1 MTPMIQAAMLSALG
15 LAVASLAQAQTPSL
29 RADLAGYQVT
39 ELSTLP
45 PAPAGQRQ
53 DCTTPP
59 AQHPA
64 GKAVAA
70 AGWQVVSESRMG
82 GHGVVSFAAGSSQG
96 PQGTCDFDKGN
107 LGIFRDDR
115 LVGLYWSSDKDDRLF
130 GPLQADGDGRITIR
144 SATFPVV
151 PVAELAYRE
160 GGFVLQA
167 LPATLTGCEG
177 RAEVPQL
184 WLEPIGKMR
193 AQLIA
198 SGWTPVPAAA
208 SDPIAADM
216 QARGFPEAESCS
228 GTGQNHCSFDYASPQ
243 AKLRIITLGEMGD
256 DYQPM
261 VADLELTCLA
271 QVQ

>member
-1 MTPMIQAAMLSALG
+1 MTPMIQASMLSALA
-15 LAVASLAQAQTPSL
+15 LAVANLAQAQTPSF

-39 ELSTLP
+39 ELSKLP
-45 PAPAGQRQ
+45 AAPAGQPQ
-53 DCTTPP
+53 DCITPP
-59 AQHPA
+59 AEHPA

-82 GHGVVSFAAGSSQG
+82 GYDVVSFASGSHQG
-96 PQGTCDFDKGN
+96 PQGTCDFDGGN
-107 LGIFRDDR
+107 LGIFRDAR

-130 GPLQADGDGRITIR
+130 GPLQADSAGLITIR

-151 PVAELAYRE
+151 PVAELAFRE

-167 LPATLTGCEG
+167 LPPTLTACEG
-177 RAEVPQL
+177 RAVVPQL

-228 GTGQNHCSFDYASPQ
+228 GTGQNHCSFDYSAPQ
-243 AKLRIITLGEMGD
+243 AKLRIITQGEMGD

-261 VADLELTCLA
+261 VTDLDLTCLA
-271 QVQ
+271 QAQ